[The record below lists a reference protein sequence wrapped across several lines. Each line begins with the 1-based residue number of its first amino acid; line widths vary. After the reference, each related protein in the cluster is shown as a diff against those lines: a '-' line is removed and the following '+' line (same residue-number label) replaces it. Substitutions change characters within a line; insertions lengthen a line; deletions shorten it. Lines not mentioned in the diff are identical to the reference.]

1 MYVRQCRRWLIIVKC
16 KHLDCANSE
25 KIWLPYTIRELS
37 FGLHSHPFCIHC
49 GMVRNITS
57 ERSKSIGYF
66 INVISNIDKH
76 IKTSG
81 ASVRMRLA
89 VKELQQ
95 IEDFEDNYS
104 MSKYAQEIIFINII
118 MKYYKIPER
127 TVRQFL

>member
-1 MYVRQCRRWLIIVKC
+1 MKC
-16 KHLDCANSE
+16 KHLDCVNSE

-37 FGLHSHPFCIHC
+37 FGLQSHPFCIRC

-57 ERSKSIGYF
+57 DRSKSIGYF
-66 INVISNIDKH
+66 INVISNLNKH
-76 IKTSG
+76 IKTPG

-104 MSKYAQEIIFINII
+104 MSKYVQEKTFINII
-118 MKYYKIPER
+118 KKYYKIPER
-127 TVRQFL
+127 TIIQFL